1 MRKMDVMIAEIETHA
16 KLISTMCDKY
26 FVQRLELFGSAA
38 TNQFDPAKSD
48 FDFLVHFKPMPMT
61 MRADT
66 YFGLLFSLED
76 LFQRHIDLIE
86 PDAIRNPYFQQSI
99 QEKPRQLIYET
110 RNQETFI

>member
-1 MRKMDVMIAEIETHA
+1 MGLMIEEIETNS
-16 KLISTMCDKY
+16 KLISTLCDKY

-38 TNQFDPAKSD
+38 TNHFDPAKSD
-48 FDFLVHFKPMPMT
+48 IDFLVRFKPMPMT

-76 LFQRHIDLIE
+76 LFQRHIDLVE

-99 QEKPRQLIYET
+99 QEKPKQLIYET
-110 RNQETFI
+110 RSQEASV